1 MLQGQLFKKK
11 RKSAGGVFFLGQKMN
26 TQFIKIQEIQFLE
39 LEQLDALIFKMQ
51 KQYENSGKLQSKH
64 G

>member
-1 MLQGQLFKKK
+1 MLQGYLFKKK

-39 LEQLDALIFKMQ
+39 LEQLDALIFKM
-51 KQYENSGKLQSKH
+51 
-64 G
+64 